1 MSQQAETR
9 IGRAQADLL
18 VQVHDHLRAELASIL
33 VAVDEV
39 AAGAADP
46 GATRSMINAL
56 TMRQNFWTL
65 GSFCAQYCRMLSMHH
80 GIEDESMFP
89 GLVARDPSLE
99 PVVERLMADHE
110 LVAEVLVDL
119 DLSLVALVDGGSDV
133 GLVREQAQR
142 LSDLLLPH
150 LSYEE
155 EQLLPVI
162 SRLTDRVV

>member
-1 MSQQAETR
+1 
-9 IGRAQADLL
+9 
-18 VQVHDHLRAELASIL
+18 
-33 VAVDEV
+33 
-39 AAGAADP
+39 
-46 GATRSMINAL
+46 
-56 TMRQNFWTL
+56 
-65 GSFCAQYCRMLSMHH
+65 
-80 GIEDESMFP
+80 
-89 GLVARDPSLE
+89 
-99 PVVERLMADHE
+99 MADHE